1 MEVLTVFAI
10 IIIIVFFAL
19 ILYLISTRD
28 LNNNKNNNHQDYHTD
43 KYKKFNQISNDHL
56 IKEKEEEMQ
65 LKESIPGYTNE
76 LMYENNLKGGDY
88 VNQFKEIDFSMIP
101 KSDNQIG
108 FNPEPRDTS
117 LVKLPYANI
126 NVNCL

>member
-1 MEVLTVFAI
+1 MKVVSIFAI
-10 IIIIVFFAL
+10 IIIIVFFSL

-28 LNNNKNNNHQDYHTD
+28 YTNISNNNQNYHTD

-56 IKEKEEEMQ
+56 IKEKEEDLL
-65 LKESIPGYTNE
+65 LKENIPGYTNE

-117 LVKLPYANI
+117 EVKLPYADI

>member
-1 MEVLTVFAI
+1 MKVVTIFAI
-10 IIIIVFFAL
+10 IIIIVFFSL

-28 LNNNKNNNHQDYHTD
+28 YTNNNNNNQNYHND

-56 IKEKEEEMQ
+56 IKEKEEDLL
-65 LKESIPGYTNE
+65 LKENIPGYTNE

-88 VNQFKEIDFSMIP
+88 VNQFKEIDLSMIP

-117 LVKLPYANI
+117 EVKLPYADI

>member
-1 MEVLTVFAI
+1 MKVVSIFAI
-10 IIIIVFFAL
+10 IIIIVFFSL

-28 LNNNKNNNHQDYHTD
+28 YTNNSNNNQNYHTD

-56 IKEKEEEMQ
+56 IKEKEEDLL
-65 LKESIPGYTNE
+65 LKENIPGYTNE
-76 LMYENNLKGGDY
+76 LMYENNLKDGDY

-101 KSDNQIG
+101 KSNNQIG

-117 LVKLPYANI
+117 EVKLPYANI

>member
-28 LNNNKNNNHQDYHTD
+28 LNNNYKNNNQDYHTD

>member
-1 MEVLTVFAI
+1 MEVVTVFAI
-10 IIIIVFFAL
+10 IIIIVFFSL

-28 LNNNKNNNHQDYHTD
+28 YTNNNNYNKDYHTD

-56 IKEKEEEMQ
+56 IKEEELL
-65 LKESIPGYTNE
+65 LKENVPGYTNE

-88 VNQFKEIDFSMIP
+88 INQFKEIDFSMIP

-108 FNPEPRDTS
+108 FNPEPRDS
-117 LVKLPYANI
+117 SVVKLPYADI

>member
-1 MEVLTVFAI
+1 MKVVSIFAI
-10 IIIIVFFAL
+10 IIIIVFFSL

-28 LNNNKNNNHQDYHTD
+28 YTNISNNNQNYHTD

-56 IKEKEEEMQ
+56 IKEKEEDLL
-65 LKESIPGYTNE
+65 LKENIPGYTNE

-117 LVKLPYANI
+117 EVKLPYANI

>member
-10 IIIIVFFAL
+10 IIIIVFFGL

-28 LNNNKNNNHQDYHTD
+28 LNHNKNNNQDYHTD

-101 KSDNQIG
+101 KSNNQIG
-108 FNPEPRDTS
+108 FDPEPRDSS

>member
-1 MEVLTVFAI
+1 MKVVSIFAI
-10 IIIIVFFAL
+10 IIIIVFFSL

-28 LNNNKNNNHQDYHTD
+28 YTNNSNNNQNYHTD

-56 IKEKEEEMQ
+56 IKEKEEDLL
-65 LKESIPGYTNE
+65 LKENIPGYTNE
-76 LMYENNLKGGDY
+76 LMYENNLKDGDY

-117 LVKLPYANI
+117 EVKLPYANI

>member
-1 MEVLTVFAI
+1 MEGLTVFAI

-19 ILYLISTRD
+19 ILYLISNKNT
-28 LNNNKNNNHQDYHTD
+28 NNNYQKPPDN

-56 IKEKEEEMQ
+56 IKEKEEDLLLE
-65 LKESIPGYTNE
+65 ENIPGYTNE
-76 LMYENNLKGGDY
+76 LMYKNNLKDGDY

-101 KSDNQIG
+101 KSNNQIG
-108 FNPEPRDTS
+108 FNPEPRDS
-117 LVKLPYANI
+117 SQIKLPYADI